1 MPRRCHRIRKNYCAI
16 PNPNPSVQLLL
27 RDIIGKLKS
36 GIDKFNEESIMLFLT
51 PPFRKMPRPP
61 LARVS
66 RGKVLNYME
75 EHKSAAD
82 PGMEPYMSNRS

>member
-1 MPRRCHRIRKNYCAI
+1 MKVDPAEGIFDPHLLTKAF
-16 PNPNPSVQLLL
+16 QLLL

-36 GIDKFNEESIMLFLT
+36 GIDKFNEESIMLYLT

-66 RGKVLNYME
+66 RGKVLYYVGRT
-75 EHKSAAD
+75 SAAD
-82 PGMEPYMSNRS
+82 PGMEPYPYMYY

>member
-27 RDIIGKLKS
+27 RDIIGKLES
-36 GIDKFNEESIMLFLT
+36 GIDKFNEESIILYLT
-51 PPFRKMPRPP
+51 PPFRKMLRPP

-66 RGKVLNYME
+66 RGKVVNYVGRT
-75 EHKSAAD
+75 SAAD
-82 PGMEPYMSNRS
+82 PGMEPYPYMY